1 MKTIRILLFLAAA
14 AVTHADTLELANGN
28 KLEGKVLEENTTDK
42 TLTVEFSL
50 GGTVTKRTVPFSAVK
65 AILSGGQ
72 RRAPGA
78 SAVSEK
84 PKTPAD
90 IRALIE
96 KEGATD
102 PEWLQG
108 ARSNHP
114 KTLDLSWPEKPQG
127 GWNNQKNMGQYI
139 WDIVNPNSS
148 RWREGVRLIYDLLKD
163 SPPEDVKM
171 RATKEL
177 ANMYFRFFQ
186 DYARAAYWW
195 QKAGVTVDD
204 NPGIHLAECY
214 WRLGSKEMALE
225 FMKDAQYVSL
235 DAIKLLGDMGETD
248 RAIDMAEAYG
258 EQEAWQQAGDACR
271 LAGRIEEARKFYEKT
286 VTTAA
291 TGQRAERQKRAQAR
305 AQASLDALNLFAAAD
320 VSKVRDGTYKDSSLG
335 YEGQVEVSVKVSGG
349 KIADVKVTNHK
360 EKQYYSSLTDMPAQI
375 IAKQGV
381 KGVDATS
388 RATITGNAI
397 LNATAKALAQGA
409 P

>member
-1 MKTIRILLFLAAA
+1 MKTLLFISTFAA
-14 AVTHADTLELANGN
+14 TISLADTLELANGN

-78 SAVSEK
+78 SAASAQ
-84 PKTPAD
+84 PKTPED

-96 KEGATD
+96 KEGAAEPD
-102 PEWLQG
+102 WLKG

-114 KTLDLSWPEKPQG
+114 KTLDLTWPEKPPGG
-127 GWNNQKNMGQYI
+127 GWNNQKNLGQYI
-139 WDIVNPNSS
+139 WDIVNPNNS
-148 RWREGVRLIYDLLKD
+148 RWREGVRLMHDLLAD
-163 SPPEDVKM
+163 SPPEDVKL

-225 FMKDAQYVSL
+225 FIKGAQYLSL
-235 DAIKLLGDMGETD
+235 DAIKLLGDLGETD
-248 RAIDMAEAYG
+248 RAVTMAEEYG
-258 EQEAWQQAGDACR
+258 EAEAWQQAGDACR

-286 VTTAA
+286 VNAPA

-305 AQASLDALNLFAAAD
+305 AQASLDALNLIAAAD